1 MGNNNGINSQILTS
15 MQTHYNSLLKDGAA
29 TLGTVPMSTSVFNKI
44 DKDKNGKLTQNEI
57 DAAMPSMG
65 QIIKDAAAGAKE
77 FAVKLFGGNQNSN
90 TPEPSEPVVQNQD
103 TTFNGKVDKDFKQGQ
118 TGDCWLLA
126 AIAAM
131 AETPEGREK
140 LNNMLSIDENNNIT
154 VNLNGIKIMV
164 SKEELEANDKL
175 ASGDLDVRAFEYAF
189 REYLDDDLT
198 KRLHKESPIDGGS
211 TGKALNIL
219 LGGGVVSTDVND
231 DLINKIKEQKN
242 YIVVATNEKKIVHER
257 AFDEDNN
264 IVKLFNTH
272 VYAAIGADDRYV
284 YLKNPHDTS
293 KTLKITHDDF
303 KSAFDDAGVRAK
315 NKGTERITLNPLQES
330 DISIDFLK

>member
-29 TLGTVPMSTSVFNKI
+29 SLGTDPMSTSVFNKI

-77 FAVKLFGGNQNSN
+77 FTMKIFGGNQNSN
-90 TPEPSEPVVQNQD
+90 MPVPTELVVQKQD
-103 TTFNGKVDKDFKQGQ
+103 TTFNGKIDNDFKQGQ

-264 IVKLFNTH
+264 IVKLFNSH
-272 VYAAIGADDRYV
+272 AYAAIGADDRYI

>member
-29 TLGTVPMSTSVFNKI
+29 SLGTDPMSTSVFNKI
-44 DKDKNGKLTQNEI
+44 DKDKNGTLTQNEI

-126 AIAAM
+126 AIAAV
-131 AETPEGREK
+131 AETPEGQEK
-140 LNNMLSIDENNNIT
+140 LNKMLSIDENNNIT
-154 VNLNGIKIMV
+154 VNLNGIKITV
-164 SKEELEANDKL
+164 SKEELEANDNL
-175 ASGDLDVRAFEYAF
+175 ASGDLDVRAIEYAI
-189 REYLDDDLT
+189 REYKGDDFNELLKKD
-198 KRLHKESPIDGGS
+198 SSIDGGNAAS
-211 TGKALNIL
+211 GLSFI
-219 LGGGVVSTDVND
+219 LGGGTVNADIND
-231 DLINKIKEQKN
+231 DLINKIREQKD
-242 YIVVATNEKKIVHER
+242 YIVVSTGEKKFIHQR

-264 IVKLFNTH
+264 VVKLFNSH
-272 VYAAIGADDRYV
+272 AYAAIGADDRYI